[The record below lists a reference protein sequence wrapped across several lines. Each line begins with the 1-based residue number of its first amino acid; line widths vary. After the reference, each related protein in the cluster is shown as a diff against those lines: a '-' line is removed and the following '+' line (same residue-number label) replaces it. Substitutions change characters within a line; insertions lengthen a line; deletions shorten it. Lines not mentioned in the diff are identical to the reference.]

1 MYCSHCWRHVDP
13 YNVVCLRS
21 QVVYETKFR
30 VQCLQIVLFFAS
42 SESSKEK
49 IPTILHL
56 AAKFGLKE
64 LLAKLIDLP
73 GSAFANSIANSDR
86 QQPADMASKNN
97 HKDVQEMLELF
108 AENVSRHNVAPY
120 RSNCHDIGLLP
131 TAGQCT
137 CIDVTHV
144 CFVVHTFLC
153 WRG

>member
-1 MYCSHCWRHVDP
+1 MSD
-13 YNVVCLRS
+13 
-21 QVVYETKFR
+21 
-30 VQCLQIVLFFAS
+30 QIVLFFAS

-108 AENVSRHNVAPY
+108 AENVSRPMLLHIAQTAMTLAYCRLQVNV
-120 RSNCHDIGLLP
+120 L
-131 TAGQCT
+131 T
-137 CIDVTHV
+137 
-144 CFVVHTFLC
+144 
-153 WRG
+153 